1 MGSFVP
7 FGGFF
12 PTPSELKNPFTST
25 NQCFTRCHACTEKYE
40 QEVACI
46 VKAGSAAGSAVAV
59 ASPYSENLPS
69 LQIPELDAGKGVDS
83 MKVCYP
89 F

>member
-46 VKAGSAAGSAVAV
+46 VKAGSAVSV
-59 ASPYSENLPS
+59 ASPYSENFP